1 MLWYVDTSAVVK
13 LIVAEPESLALRDWL
28 LAPGREV
35 VACDLVRTELFRVVR
50 RAAPELMVQARGVLE
65 AITILQ
71 VSTSIFEIA
80 GRLDPV
86 DLRSLDAVHLAAAL
100 DLGDDLA
107 GMVTYDERLDAAA
120 AANGIV
126 SVAPQ

>member
-1 MLWYVDTSAVVK
+1 MRCPR
-13 LIVAEPESLALRDWL
+13 I
-28 LAPGREV
+28 
-35 VACDLVRTELFRVVR
+35 
-50 RAAPELMVQARGVLE
+50 AAPELKVQAHGVLE
-65 AITILQ
+65 AITIVQ

-107 GMVTYDERLDAAA
+107 GVVTYDERLAAA
-120 AANGIV
+120 AAASGIV